1 MLNPVVITRPVAQA
15 VTLAAQVQALGR
27 EAVVFPLLEIHPL
40 LNPQLL
46 QAALADLTSYA
57 MVVFVSPNAIH
68 AGFAELRR
76 DYKNVIWPK
85 TVAIG
90 VMGGGSRVALAEHGI
105 DDGNATIFSPHDLE
119 RTDSET
125 LLASLD
131 PVAWCGKKILIVRG
145 ESGREFLS
153 QSLQSMGAEVQ
164 QVSAYCRTVP
174 IFDAEFCRQLQHI
187 LATPHDW
194 VVTSSEA
201 LRVLMQRLVEIG
213 NMLDVAKMQQQR
225 MLVPH
230 RRIAETAQELGFL
243 NITLT
248 GSGDE
253 RLLAALQSRP

>member
-1 MLNPVVITRPVAQA
+1 MLNPVVITRPITQA
-15 VTLAAQVQALGR
+15 VPLAAQVQALGR
-27 EAVVFPLLEIHPL
+27 EVVVFPLLEIHPL
-40 LNPQLL
+40 PNSQLL
-46 QAALADLTSYA
+46 QAALADLTAYA

-68 AGFAELRR
+68 AGFAELKREH
-76 DYKNVIWPK
+76 KNVIWPK

-90 VMGGGSRVALAEHGI
+90 VMGEGSRAALAEHGI
-105 DDGNATIFSPHDLE
+105 DDGNATILSPHDLE

-125 LLASLD
+125 LLASLE
-131 PVAWCGKKILIVRG
+131 PAAWRGKKILIVRG

-153 QSLQSMGAEVQ
+153 QALQSMGAEVQ
-164 QVSAYCRTVP
+164 QVAAYCRTAP
-174 IFDAEFCRQLQHI
+174 AFDADFCRRLQHV

-194 VVTSSEA
+194 IVTSSEA

-213 NMLDVAKMQQQR
+213 NMQDVAKMQRQNVI
-225 MLVPH
+225 VPH
-230 RRIAETAQELGFL
+230 RRIAETAQELGFF